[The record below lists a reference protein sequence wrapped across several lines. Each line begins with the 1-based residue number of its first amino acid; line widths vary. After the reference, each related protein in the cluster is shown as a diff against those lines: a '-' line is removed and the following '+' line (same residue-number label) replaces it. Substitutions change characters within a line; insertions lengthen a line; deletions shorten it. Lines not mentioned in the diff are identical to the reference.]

1 MPIAAQKRG
10 TVPDTP
16 LSPAGGAAAPEVMGA
31 ARPGPHERRGPKA
44 IDRDAD
50 QDAMAAGDAIRGLF
64 GRDALYTLGFAGNG
78 LVAVIAT
85 PLITRMLGVSGFG
98 RVASALA
105 LTQVLICIEGL
116 GLNLGIQRAY
126 LEQGGRRPVREL
138 ITVATGSVVVQSA
151 VLLFTSGLWGRVAG
165 FGSETVTLELTLVW
179 AGMSCLTMI
188 GMATLRAQDNLGWF
202 NCINLIQTAG
212 CQVLGLFFMV
222 EFGSKPYWYM
232 AGLVAA
238 QVLALGC
245 CLLRFP
251 PGRLGKADLRW
262 VLPVLGF
269 SLPLVPQQ
277 LSTFVMG
284 TSDRLVIQKLI
295 GAGPVGR
302 YQVSYNLASLGVVL
316 VALLSAAWVPR
327 TLAMPPRL
335 RAQVLIESRDRLSQ
349 LTAPVLLGLVVT
361 VPAVLRIWVPAGFR
375 PDGLVSV
382 VILVGLATAPNASFA
397 VYCQALIVEG
407 RTMAIAVVTG
417 MAAVGNLSL
426 NLILVPRIGI
436 AGAAAST
443 LCAYLLLSLVA
454 GALVNPTVPLFRGA
468 RHRLPMV
475 VAATLAVASYWLGLH
490 GAAYYLRWG
499 LGVAC
504 FGWFARSL
512 LTLLNPRPQ

>member
-1 MPIAAQKRG
+1 MSPADG
-10 TVPDTP
+10 TVPEVVGPGRPAP
-16 LSPAGGAAAPEVMGA
+16 LEGRGLGASAP
-31 ARPGPHERRGPKA
+31 
-44 IDRDAD
+44 DAD
-50 QDAMAAGDAIRGLF
+50 HDALAVGDAVRGLF

-116 GLNLGIQRAY
+116 GLNLGVQRAY

-138 ITVATGSVVVQSA
+138 ITVATGSVVVQST
-151 VLLFTSGLWGRVAG
+151 VLLFTSGLWGRTAG

-188 GMATLRAQDNLGWF
+188 GMAILRAQDNLGWF
-202 NCINLIQTAG
+202 NGINLVQTAG
-212 CQVLGLFFMV
+212 CQILGLGFMV
-222 EFGSKPYWYM
+222 AFGPQPYWYM
-232 AGLVAA
+232 AGLAAA
-238 QVLALGC
+238 QALALGG
-245 CLLRFP
+245 CLLRYP
-251 PGRLGKADLRW
+251 PGRLGKADVRW
-262 VLPVLGF
+262 VWAVLGF

-302 YQVSYNLASLGVVL
+302 YQVSYNLASLGVLL
-316 VALLSAAWVPR
+316 VALLSTAWVPR

-335 RAQVLIESRDRLSQ
+335 RAQVLIESRDRISQ
-349 LTAPVLLGLVVT
+349 LMAPVLLGLVVT

-417 MAAVGNLSL
+417 IAAVGNLTL
-426 NLILVPRIGI
+426 NLVLVPRVGI

-443 LCAYLLLSLVA
+443 LCAYLLLSLMG
-454 GALVNPTVPLFRGA
+454 GALVNPTVPLWKGR
-468 RHRLPMV
+468 RRRLPMV

-490 GAAYYLRWG
+490 GAAYDLRWG

-504 FGWFARSL
+504 LAWFARSL
-512 LTLLNPRPQ
+512 LTLLNPGPR